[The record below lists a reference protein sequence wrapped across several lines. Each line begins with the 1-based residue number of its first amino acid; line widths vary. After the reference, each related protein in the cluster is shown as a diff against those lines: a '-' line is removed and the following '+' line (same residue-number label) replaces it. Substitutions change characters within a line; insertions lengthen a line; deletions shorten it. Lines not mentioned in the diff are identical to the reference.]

1 MKLYLDKNI
10 AKGTPEEL
18 ARYKEITSNSNNHS
32 ERRLEEVTNGLK
44 PESLNI
50 EVVEDEVGNP
60 DYKKGC
66 FYTITEEARE
76 SLLPV
81 GVVLKHQYDR
91 MFDDSQGVRYIITN
105 QDYLKRDN
113 IYDFQDEIIRG
124 RFDFAE
130 QLGIRLNTAT
140 DFSVEASDKTFKI
153 KEDDV
158 VFAKGELV
166 KLVRDDNDRLPL
178 FESIKDDRNDWILIN
193 KVESTQDTDTEE
205 ESPSKE
211 IQVGDRV
218 KVLESVDGAE
228 GEATVTAVLEYGGVE
243 LSGTNKYGTYSE
255 GWSNHKDNL
264 EKVESFEDEGL
275 EEELYD
281 FYEVVDNTIFHS
293 EVKEGTILKR
303 VGDVS
308 NLSNNELGSNLVT
321 STGLQQVSH
330 IEDNAIKPVSGSHI
344 KGRFEFAKEVGV
356 ILTTNTDFEE
366 ECKGYLFKVTKD
378 KKESGSRFEKGA
390 IVKLEHDD
398 GSLMPSF
405 YDEENNQYVY
415 LGAVKEI
422 ARQRKDK

>member
-1 MKLYLDKNI
+1 M
-10 AKGTPEEL
+10 
-18 ARYKEITSNSNNHS
+18 
-32 ERRLEEVTNGLK
+32 
-44 PESLNI
+44 
-50 EVVEDEVGNP
+50 
-60 DYKKGC
+60 
-66 FYTITEEARE
+66 
-76 SLLPV
+76 
-81 GVVLKHQYDR
+81 
-91 MFDDSQGVRYIITN
+91 
-105 QDYLKRDN
+105 
-113 IYDFQDEIIRG
+113 
-124 RFDFAE
+124 
-130 QLGIRLNTAT
+130 
-140 DFSVEASDKTFKI
+140 
-153 KEDDV
+153 
-158 VFAKGELV
+158 
-166 KLVRDDNDRLPL
+166 
-178 FESIKDDRNDWILIN
+178 IN

-281 FYEVVDNTIFHS
+281 FYEVVDDYIFHS

-303 VGDVS
+303 VGDVN
-308 NLSNNELGSNLVT
+308 NLSNNKSGRNLVT

-330 IEDNAIKPVSGSHI
+330 MEDNAIKPVSGSHI

-366 ECKGYLFKVTKD
+366 ECKGSFFKVTKD
-378 KKESGSRFEKGA
+378 KKESGSCFDTGA
-390 IVKLEHDD
+390 IVKIGHDD

-405 YDEENNQYVY
+405 YNIKNTQYVY
-415 LGAVKEI
+415 LGAVQEI
-422 ARQRKDK
+422 ARIKKDK